1 LGGAGGVMALRI
13 SERMPLSPACRHPA
27 TLAIPSRDHRQTMG
41 TKCKIGFQQREGE
54 LPGWQVY
61 TELFEPED
69 VVYLELE
76 GVQANVAMFADM
88 EADGGTVTLRLP
100 AATARQL
107 GRVPPD
113 WKKDTR

>member
-1 LGGAGGVMALRI
+1 
-13 SERMPLSPACRHPA
+13 
-27 TLAIPSRDHRQTMG
+27 MG
-41 TKCKIGFQQREGE
+41 TIRKIGFQQREGE

-88 EADGGTVTLRLP
+88 EGRRWNGDTASACRHRAAAGPGAARL
-100 AATARQL
+100 
-107 GRVPPD
+107 
-113 WKKDTR
+113 KDTR

>member
-1 LGGAGGVMALRI
+1 MAVERWEEQGGGMALTI

-27 TLAIPSRDHRQTMG
+27 TLAIPSRDHRQTRG
-41 TKCKIGFQQREGE
+41 TKCKIGFQQREGD

-88 EADGGTVTLRLP
+88 EADGGTV
-100 AATARQL
+100 
-107 GRVPPD
+107 
-113 WKKDTR
+113 